1 MLKIKLKDS
10 EVKQE
15 KHCNVL
21 EKKKNKKNN
30 SSLGHFSKE
39 AATQKC

>member
-1 MLKIKLKDS
+1 MFKINVKDS

-15 KHCNVL
+15 KHWNVP
-21 EKKKNKKNN
+21 EKIRKQF
-30 SSLGHFSKE
+30 LGHFSKE

>member
-21 EKKKNKKNN
+21 EKKKKKKKKKFFMK
-30 SSLGHFSKE
+30 LF
-39 AATQKC
+39 

>member
-15 KHCNVL
+15 KHCNVF
-21 EKKKNKKNN
+21 EKKKKQN

>member
-21 EKKKNKKNN
+21 EKKKKKKITV
-30 SSLGHFSKE
+30 L
-39 AATQKC
+39 

>member
-15 KHCNVL
+15 KHWNVL
-21 EKKKNKKNN
+21 EKKKKN

>member
-21 EKKKNKKNN
+21 EKKKN